1 MAIVSFIVSETIACG
16 YLIQKLFRQTQLF
29 LLRQKDDYSLYSVSE
44 ASGIYFSLNK
54 GISEFV
60 FCKYWNISRSNN

>member
-29 LLRQKDDYSLYSVSE
+29 LLRQKDDYSSYSVSE
-44 ASGIYFSLNK
+44 VCVYFSLNK

-60 FCKYWNISRSNN
+60 YCKYWTISPNNI